1 MKRQTWIL
9 AVYVMGMFAAGPV
22 TAGSIYSKKNQTAK
36 GVFSD
41 DKAGKIGDVLTII
54 ISENTK
60 IDNKV
65 KRDLEKTTTNELDF
79 NGDNAKID
87 HIIPSVPSLKFQAES
102 SKSLNGKSDYKDERK
117 FEDRITV
124 VVVDVHPNG
133 NLVVMGTREREVGG
147 DKQIIQASGIVQ
159 PRDISYDNSI
169 RSEQVA
175 NFKLFSINEGVT
187 KSYNE
192 PGWLGKIVDFLWP
205 F

>member
-1 MKRQTWIL
+1 MKRGKGIL
-9 AVYVMGMFAAGPV
+9 AVCVVGMILTGYAA
-22 TAGSIYSKKNQTAK
+22 AGSIYAKKNQTAK
-36 GVFSD
+36 GMFSD
-41 DKAGKIGDVLTII
+41 DKAGRVGDVLTII

-65 KRDLEKTTTNELDF
+65 KRDLSKETSNSLNF
-79 NGDNAKID
+79 NGKDVQVGDLITS
-87 HIIPSVPSLKFQAES
+87 IPSLKFNAES

-124 VVVDVHPNG
+124 VVIDVNPNG
-133 NLVVMGTREREVGG
+133 TLVVMGTREREVGG

-159 PRDISYDNSI
+159 PRDILYDNSI

-175 NFKLFSINEGVT
+175 NFKLISVNDGVT

>member
-1 MKRQTWIL
+1 MKRGIGMLAICAVGMIL
-9 AVYVMGMFAAGPV
+9 TLDAE
-22 TAGSIYSKKNQTAK
+22 AGSIYSKKNQTAK

-65 KRDLEKTTTNELDF
+65 KRDLEKTTVNSLDF
-79 NGDNAKID
+79 DGDNAQIK
-87 HIIPSVPSLKFQAES
+87 HIIPSIPDLKFEAES

-124 VVVDVHPNG
+124 IVIDIHPNG

-175 NFKLFSINEGVT
+175 NFKLLSINDGVT

>member
-1 MKRQTWIL
+1 MKRGLWIL
-9 AVYVMGMFAAGPV
+9 AVCVMGLILAADA

-41 DKAGKIGDVLTII
+41 DKAGKVGDVLTII

-65 KRDLEKTTTNELDF
+65 KRDLEKTTSNSLDF

-87 HIIPSVPSLKFQAES
+87 HIIPSIPSLKFEAES

-124 VVVDVHPNG
+124 IVMDVNPNG
-133 NLVVMGTREREVGG
+133 TLVVMGTREREVGG

-159 PRDISYDNSI
+159 PRDILYDNSI
-169 RSEQVA
+169 RSDQVA
-175 NFKLFSINEGVT
+175 NFKLISINDGVT

>member
-1 MKRQTWIL
+1 MKRGIGMLAVCVAGMIL
-9 AVYVMGMFAAGPV
+9 AANA

-65 KRDLEKTTTNELDF
+65 KRDLSKETTNSLDF
-79 NGDNAKID
+79 NGKDVKVGDLITS
-87 HIIPSVPSLKFQAES
+87 IPSLRFNAES

-124 VVVDVHPNG
+124 VVIDVNPNG
-133 NLVVMGTREREVGG
+133 TLVVMGTREREVGG

-159 PRDISYDNSI
+159 PRDILYDNSI

-175 NFKLFSINEGVT
+175 NFKLISVNDGVT

>member
-1 MKRQTWIL
+1 MKRGLWMVAVCVAGMIL
-9 AVYVMGMFAAGPV
+9 TADAM
-22 TAGSIYSKKNQTAK
+22 AGSIYAKKNQTAK
-36 GVFSD
+36 GVFAD
-41 DKAGKIGDVLTII
+41 DKAGKVGDVLTVI

-65 KRDLEKTTTNELDF
+65 KRDLSKETSNSLNF
-79 NGDNAKID
+79 NGKDVQVGDLITS
-87 HIIPSVPSLKFQAES
+87 IPSLKFNAES

-124 VVVDVHPNG
+124 VVIDVNPNG
-133 NLVVMGTREREVGG
+133 TLVVMGTRERESGG

-159 PRDISYDNSI
+159 PRDIQYDNSI

-175 NFKLFSINEGVT
+175 NFKLISINDGVT

>member
-1 MKRQTWIL
+1 MKRSLWIL
-9 AVYVMGMFAAGPV
+9 TVYAVGLLLATNA

-36 GVFSD
+36 GIFSD
-41 DKAGKIGDVLTII
+41 DKAGKVGDVLTVI

-65 KRDLEKTTTNELDF
+65 KRDLSKETSNSLDF
-79 NGDNAKID
+79 NGKDVQVGDLITS
-87 HIIPSVPSLKFQAES
+87 IPSLRFNAES

>member
-1 MKRQTWIL
+1 MKRGIGIL
-9 AVYVMGMFAAGPV
+9 AVCVAGMILAGDA
-22 TAGSIYSKKNQTAK
+22 TAGSIYAKKNQMAK

-41 DKAGKIGDVLTII
+41 DKAGKVGDVLTIV

-65 KRDLEKTTTNELDF
+65 KRDLSKTTSNDLNF
-79 NGDNAKID
+79 NGDDVKVGDVIT
-87 HIIPSVPSLKFQAES
+87 SMPSLRFQAES

-124 VVVDVHPNG
+124 VVIDVNPNG
-133 NLVVMGTREREVGG
+133 TLVVMGTREREVGG

-159 PRDISYDNSI
+159 PRDILYDNSI

-175 NFKLFSINEGVT
+175 NFKLISINDGVT

>member
-1 MKRQTWIL
+1 MKCGIGML
-9 AVYVMGMFAAGPV
+9 VVYVAGMVLAAEA
-22 TAGSIYSKKNQTAK
+22 TAGSIYAKKSQAAK

-41 DKAGKIGDVLTII
+41 DKAGRVGDVLTII

-65 KRDLEKTTTNELDF
+65 KRDLSKETSNSLNF
-79 NGDNAKID
+79 NGKDVQVGDLITS
-87 HIIPSVPSLKFQAES
+87 IPSLKFNAES

-124 VVVDVHPNG
+124 VVIDVNPNG
-133 NLVVMGTREREVGG
+133 TLVVMGTREREVGG

-159 PRDISYDNSI
+159 PRDIQYDNSI
-169 RSEQVA
+169 RSEQVG
-175 NFKLFSINEGVT
+175 NFKLISVNDGVT

>member
-1 MKRQTWIL
+1 MKRALFLTAC
-9 AVYVMGMFAAGPV
+9 AVGMIFTGDA
-22 TAGSIYSKKNQTAK
+22 TAGSIYAKKTKMTK

-41 DKAGKIGDVLTII
+41 DKAGKVGDVLTII
-54 ISENTK
+54 ISENSK
-60 IDNKV
+60 VDNKV
-65 KRDLEKTTTNELDF
+65 KRDLEKTTSNSLDF

-87 HIIPSVPSLKFQAES
+87 HIIPSIPSLKFEGAS
-102 SKSLNGKSDYKDERK
+102 SKSLEGKSDYKDERK
-117 FEDRITV
+117 FQDRITV
-124 VVVDVHPNG
+124 VVIDVHPNG

-159 PRDISYDNSI
+159 PRDILFDNSV
-169 RSEQVA
+169 RSDQVA
-175 NFKLFSINEGVT
+175 NFKLISLNEGVT

>member
-1 MKRQTWIL
+1 MMNRPWIMAVCVMGLIL
-9 AVYVMGMFAAGPV
+9 AADA

-41 DKAGKIGDVLTII
+41 DKAGKVGDVLTII

-65 KRDLEKTTTNELDF
+65 KRDLEKTTTNDLNF

-87 HIIPSVPSLKFQAES
+87 HIIPSIPSLKFEAES

-124 VVVDVHPNG
+124 IVMDVNPNG
-133 NLVVMGTREREVGG
+133 TLVVMGTREREVGG

-159 PRDISYDNSI
+159 PRDILYDNSI
-169 RSEQVA
+169 RSDQVA
-175 NFKLFSINEGVT
+175 NFKLISINDGVT

>member
-1 MKRQTWIL
+1 MKCGPWIL
-9 AVYVMGMFAAGPV
+9 TVCVAGMILAANA
-22 TAGSIYSKKNQTAK
+22 TAGSIYAKKNQTAK

-41 DKAGKIGDVLTII
+41 DKAGKVGDVLTII

-65 KRDLEKTTTNELDF
+65 KRDLEKKTSNDVNF
-79 NGDNAKID
+79 NGKEVQVGDLITS
-87 HIIPSVPSLKFQAES
+87 IPSLKFQAES

-124 VVVDVHPNG
+124 IVIDVNPNG
-133 NLVVMGTREREVGG
+133 TLVVMGTRERESGG

-159 PRDISYDNSI
+159 PRDILFDNSI

-175 NFKLFSINEGVT
+175 NFKLISINDGVT

>member
-1 MKRQTWIL
+1 MKRGLWMLTVCVAGMIL
-9 AVYVMGMFAAGPV
+9 AANA

-41 DKAGKIGDVLTII
+41 DKAGKVGDVLTII

-65 KRDLEKTTTNELDF
+65 KRDLSKETTNSLDF
-79 NGDNAKID
+79 NGKDVQVGNLITS
-87 HIIPSVPSLKFQAES
+87 IPSLKFNAES

-124 VVVDVHPNG
+124 IVIDVNPNG
-133 NLVVMGTREREVGG
+133 TLVVMGTRERESGG

-159 PRDISYDNSI
+159 PRDILFDNSI

-175 NFKLFSINEGVT
+175 NFKLISINDGVT

>member
-1 MKRQTWIL
+1 MKRRIGML
-9 AVYVMGMFAAGPV
+9 AVCVAGMILTADA
-22 TAGSIYSKKNQTAK
+22 TAGSIYAKKNQTAK

-41 DKAGKIGDVLTII
+41 DKAGKVGDVLTIV

-65 KRDLEKTTTNELDF
+65 KRDLSKETSNSLDF
-79 NGDNAKID
+79 NGKDVQVGNLITS
-87 HIIPSVPSLKFQAES
+87 IPSLRFNAES

-124 VVVDVHPNG
+124 VVIDIHPNG

-159 PRDISYDNSI
+159 PRDILYDNSI

-175 NFKLFSINEGVT
+175 NFKLISINEGVT

>member
-1 MKRQTWIL
+1 ML
-9 AVYVMGMFAAGPV
+9 VACVAGMIVVADLR
-22 TAGSIYSKKNQTAK
+22 AGSIYAKKTQTAK
-36 GVFSD
+36 GIFSD

-54 ISENTK
+54 ISENSK
-60 IDNKV
+60 VDNKV
-65 KRDLEKTTTNELDF
+65 KRDLEKKTSNDVNF
-79 NGDNAKID
+79 NGKEVQVGNLVTSI
-87 HIIPSVPSLKFQAES
+87 PSLKFQAES

-117 FEDRITV
+117 FEDRISV
-124 VVVDVHPNG
+124 VVIDVNPNG
-133 NLVVMGTREREVGG
+133 TLVVMGTRERESGG

-159 PRDISYDNSI
+159 PRDILYDNSI

-175 NFKLFSINEGVT
+175 NFKLISLNDGVT

>member
-1 MKRQTWIL
+1 MKRAIFLTVCTLGMIL
-9 AVYVMGMFAAGPV
+9 AGESS
-22 TAGSIYSKKNQTAK
+22 AGSIYAKKTKTTK

-54 ISENTK
+54 ISENSK
-60 IDNKV
+60 VDNKV
-65 KRDLEKTTTNELDF
+65 KRDLEKSTSNALDF
-79 NGDNAKID
+79 DGDNAKVD
-87 HIIPSVPSLKFQAES
+87 HLIPSLPSLKFQAQS
-102 SKSLNGKSDYKDERK
+102 SKSLEGKSDYKDERK

-124 VVVDVHPNG
+124 VVIDIHPNG

-159 PRDISYDNSI
+159 PRDILYDNSI
-169 RSEQVA
+169 RSDQVA
-175 NFKLFSINEGVT
+175 NFKLISINEGVT

>member
-1 MKRQTWIL
+1 MKRGKGIL
-9 AVYVMGMFAAGPV
+9 AVCVVGMILTGYAA
-22 TAGSIYSKKNQTAK
+22 AGSIYAKKNQTAK

-41 DKAGKIGDVLTII
+41 DKAGRVGDVLTII

-65 KRDLEKTTTNELDF
+65 KRDLSKETSNSLNF
-79 NGDNAKID
+79 NGKDVQVGDLITS
-87 HIIPSVPSLKFQAES
+87 IPSLKFNAES

-124 VVVDVHPNG
+124 VVIDVNPNG
-133 NLVVMGTREREVGG
+133 TLVVMGTREREVGG

-159 PRDISYDNSI
+159 PRDILYDNSI

-175 NFKLFSINEGVT
+175 NFKLISVNDGVT